1 MSVCILLLL
10 LVYENTFADGTA
22 RFPYIPNQ
30 EFQYAVR
37 YGPLR
42 IGTIRLA
49 ARADTSFK
57 GSLAHHLAISF
68 DSNPDIP
75 FIHLQ
80 SRTESYVDA
89 KGGYAL
95 ATLSHDMT
103 DSGWVTTWY
112 DFDYEGR
119 KISYT
124 VSYNGRTVS
133 ERSEPMQFDGRYQD
147 GLSLVLFLARR
158 ADILDTVLVPTVVE
172 SGQQLTLVAF
182 NRKEDTVAL
191 GEIGK
196 KILCFHVSGRANYR
210 ALFGVT
216 GDFQA
221 WISADP
227 FRIPVQAK
235 LRVLIGSI
243 VIELEKWSEA
253 AWGRKLQKPY

>member
-1 MSVCILLLL
+1 MSICILLLL

-22 RFPYIPNQ
+22 RFPHIPNQ

-75 FIHLQ
+75 FVHLQ

-89 KGGYAL
+89 EGGYTL

-112 DFDYEGR
+112 DFDYKGR
-119 KISYT
+119 KISYS
-124 VSYNGRTVS
+124 VSYNGRTIS
-133 ERSEPMQFDGRYQD
+133 QRSEPMQFDGGYQD
-147 GLSLVLFLARR
+147 GLSLLLFLTQRS
-158 ADILDTVLVPTVVE
+158 DVLDTVLVPTVVE
-172 SGQQLTLVAF
+172 SGQHLTLVAF
-182 NRKEDTVAL
+182 NGKEDTVLL
-191 GEIGK
+191 GEMGK
-196 KILCFHVSGRANYR
+196 KILCFQVSGRANYT
-210 ALFGVT
+210 ALFGVA
-216 GDFQA
+216 GDFQV
-221 WISADP
+221 WISADS
-227 FRIPVQAK
+227 FRVPVQAK

-243 VIELEKWSEA
+243 VIKLERWPGT
-253 AWGRKLQKPY
+253 AWGSKLQKPD